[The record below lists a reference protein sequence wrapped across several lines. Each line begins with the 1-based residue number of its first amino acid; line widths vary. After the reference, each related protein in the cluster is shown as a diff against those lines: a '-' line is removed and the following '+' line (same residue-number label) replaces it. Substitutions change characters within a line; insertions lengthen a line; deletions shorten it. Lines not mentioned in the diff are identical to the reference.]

1 MAARICDLVLVLRN
15 RAPLKVWGIG
25 VLNGFTLGFPDQK
38 LKLDN
43 FLLYIFYACVTFIVM
58 VDAFSC

>member
-38 LKLDN
+38 LKLD
-43 FLLYIFYACVTFIVM
+43 IFYYIYFMLV
-58 VDAFSC
+58 